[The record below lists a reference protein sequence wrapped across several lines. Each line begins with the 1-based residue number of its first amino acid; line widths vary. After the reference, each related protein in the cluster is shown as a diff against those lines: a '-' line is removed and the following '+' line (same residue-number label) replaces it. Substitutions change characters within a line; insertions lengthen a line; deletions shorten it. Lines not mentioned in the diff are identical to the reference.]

1 MSEYSHWKTEQSS
14 PVGPKK
20 ARAKG
25 MMRLSGGCGL
35 CPLQSEAGAGSARR
49 NAFLLWVH
57 PAALMERET
66 ELENHTSARFTRE
79 KGRHVGNEDE
89 VETLIHFFSLRWF
102 KRRERPFLLHSLY
115 RHRWGGTDVLSGDRT
130 TAEGALQIA
139 RQCSHCYRTLRCRDE
154 EGKGTGVSPLRKS
167 CRRSELLFFIRG
179 GEGEERW
186 VPPEAVSG
194 ALLRTAL
201 RGALRVTPPHCATRR
216 SSAPTQMGGGRPVG
230 AERGER
236 LARQPNLSRAGR
248 RCWDSYVT
256 THPVGIPASLLLPC
270 FCYSPRSW

>member
-1 MSEYSHWKTEQSS
+1 
-14 PVGPKK
+14 
-20 ARAKG
+20 
-25 MMRLSGGCGL
+25 
-35 CPLQSEAGAGSARR
+35 
-49 NAFLLWVH
+49 
-57 PAALMERET
+57 MERET

-89 VETLIHFFSLRWF
+89 VETLIHFFLCVDSKDGRGPSSCI
-102 KRRERPFLLHSLY
+102 RCIVIAEEGRMSSAGIAPQQRERCKLPGSVLIVTERCAAGTRKEKARGFLHCGSPAAAPSFY
-115 RHRWGGTDVLSGDRT
+115 SSFEMGGG
-130 TAEGALQIA
+130 
-139 RQCSHCYRTLRCRDE
+139 
-154 EGKGTGVSPLRKS
+154 
-167 CRRSELLFFIRG
+167 
-179 GEGEERW
+179 ERW

-236 LARQPNLSRAGR
+236 LAGQPNLSRAGR

-270 FCYSPRSW
+270 FCYSPRS